1 MLEILQFY
9 VSGFWAWL
17 GMTVGIALAGSMV
30 VDFYRITLIAA
41 VSLIRGYPKVTRN

>member
-17 GMTVGIALAGSMV
+17 GLTIGLFLVLALVLEFIAGL
-30 VDFYRITLIAA
+30 
-41 VSLIRGYPKVTRN
+41 KK